1 MKRNT
6 EYQTREIRD
15 LRDMLNQSAVL
26 FKDNAAFKIK
36 DEQENISTITY
47 SRFKNDVDA
56 LGTALIA
63 LGLKDKFIAI
73 HSENRYEWGTS
84 YLAVVNGT
92 GVVVPLDKEL
102 PVNETENLLLRSN
115 ASALIYSGKYEE
127 EFRKLAPSL
136 PNIQY
141 FINMDKV
148 EDEGN
153 FLSYQKLILKGAALL
168 NSGDRSFQD
177 AEIDPNVMKI
187 LLFTSG
193 TTDLAKGVMISHN
206 NLCSNLMAVIK
217 VIKIDASDSFL
228 SILPL
233 HHTYECTCGFL
244 APLYCGCSIA
254 FNEGLKHIGKN
265 LKEYSPTLV
274 LVVPLMLEGMYKK
287 IWDGVAKKG
296 KLKLVKTMLKISN
309 FLMNLGID
317 LRRKLFGSI
326 LESFGGKLRLA
337 VSGAAALEPSVA
349 RGLRD
354 FGLHAI
360 QGYGLTECSPIVTAN
375 RIDNYKDHSIGL
387 PIPGVEVKLA
397 NIDEDGIGE
406 LIVRGDN
413 VMLGYFNNPEATSKV
428 IKDGWFYTGD
438 LGTVDEDG
446 FYTITGR
453 KKNVIIAKN
462 GKNVFPEEVEAYLNK
477 SPYILESLVSCKEGK
492 GHDENTVF
500 AQIVPDIEVMKLLLG
515 KEEFGKDEIYSLIS
529 AEVKAANKL
538 MSSYKRVDDFEIR
551 DTEFAKTTTKKIKRF
566 VETE

>member
-1 MKRNT
+1 MRQNA
-6 EYQTREIRD
+6 EYKVREISD
-15 LRDMLNQSAVL
+15 LKDMLNQSAVL
-26 FKDNAAFKIK
+26 YKDNAAFKIK
-36 DEQENISTITY
+36 DESENISAITY
-47 SRFKNDVDA
+47 AEFKNDVDS

-73 HSENRYEWGTS
+73 HSENRYEWSTS

-102 PVNETENLLLRSN
+102 PVNETENLLIRSN
-115 ASALIYSGKYEE
+115 TAALVYSGRYHE
-127 EFRKLAPSL
+127 EFKQLAASL
-136 PNIQY
+136 PNVEY
-141 FINMDKV
+141 FVNMDAD
-148 EDEGN
+148 EDEGI
-153 FLSYQKLILKGAALL
+153 FLSYKKLLKKGAVLME
-168 NSGDRSFQD
+168 SGDRSFLD

-193 TTDLAKGVMISHN
+193 TTDLAKGVMISHK

-217 VIKIDASDSFL
+217 VIKIDDSDSML

-265 LKEYSPTLV
+265 LKEYSPSLV

-287 IWDGVAKKG
+287 IWDGAAKKG

-309 FLMNLGID
+309 FLRHLGID
-317 LRRKLFGSI
+317 LRSKLFNSI
-326 LESFGGKLRLA
+326 LESFGGKLRLS
-337 VSGAAALEPSVA
+337 VSGAAALEPTVA
-349 RGLRD
+349 KGLRD
-354 FGLHAI
+354 FGLHTI

-397 NIDEDGIGE
+397 DTDEDGVGE

-413 VMLGYFNNPEATSKV
+413 VMLGYFNNPEATANVLKG
-428 IKDGWFYTGD
+428 GWFYTGD
-438 LGTVDEDG
+438 LGTIDEDG

-477 SPYILESLVSCKEGK
+477 SPYILESLVSCKEGN
-492 GHDENTVF
+492 GHDENTVY
-500 AQIVPDIEVMKLLLG
+500 AQIVPDLEMMKLLLG
-515 KEEFGKDEIYSLIS
+515 KEEFGRDEIQSLIS

-538 MSSYKRVDDFEIR
+538 MSSYKRVDNFEIR
-551 DTEFAKTTTKKIKRF
+551 DTEFAKTTTRKIKRF
-566 VETE
+566 VER

>member
-1 MKRNT
+1 MKQNA
-6 EYQTREIRD
+6 EYKVREISD
-15 LRDMLNQSAVL
+15 LKDMLNQSAVL
-26 FKDNAAFKIK
+26 YKDNAAFKIK
-36 DEQENISTITY
+36 DENENISSITY
-47 SRFKNDVDA
+47 SAFKNDVDS

-92 GVVVPLDKEL
+92 GVAVPLDKEL
-102 PVNETENLLLRSN
+102 PVNETENLLIRSN
-115 ASALIYSGKYEE
+115 TSALVYSGRYHE
-127 EFRKLAPSL
+127 EFKQLAASL
-136 PNIQY
+136 PNVKY
-141 FINMDKV
+141 FINMDAD
-148 EDEGN
+148 EDEGI
-153 FLSYQKLILKGAALL
+153 FLSYKKLLKKGAALIE
-168 NSGDRSFQD
+168 SGDRSFLD
-177 AEIDPNVMKI
+177 AKIDPKVMNI

-217 VIKIDASDSFL
+217 VIKIDVSDTLL

-244 APLYCGCSIA
+244 APLYCGCSIT

-296 KLKLVKTMLKISN
+296 KLKLVKTMLKVSN
-309 FLMNLGID
+309 FLRHLGID
-317 LRRKLFGSI
+317 LRSKLFKSI
-326 LESFGGKLRLA
+326 LENFGGKLRLA
-337 VSGAAALEPSVA
+337 VSGAAALEPTVA
-349 RGLRD
+349 KGLRD
-354 FGLHAI
+354 FGLHTI

-387 PIPGVEVKLA
+387 PIPGVEVQLVNK
-397 NIDEDGIGE
+397 DEDGVGE
-406 LIVRGDN
+406 IIVRGDN
-413 VMLGYFNNPEATSKV
+413 VMLGYFNNPEATAKV

-438 LGTVDEDG
+438 LGTIDEDG

-477 SPYILESLVSCKEGK
+477 SPYILESLVSGKEGE
-492 GHDENTVF
+492 GHDETTVY
-500 AQIVPDIEVMKLLLG
+500 AQIVPDLEMMKLLLG
-515 KEEFGKDEIYSLIS
+515 KEEFGKDEIHSLIS

-538 MSSYKRVDDFEIR
+538 MSSYKRVDGFEIR
-551 DTEFAKTTTKKIKRF
+551 DTEFAKTTTRKIKRF
-566 VETE
+566 VEV